1 MRDTSTAFGKQQH
14 ISGRC
19 FSKQNSFIIFTTHYL
34 ELLSFTP
41 DDECSSWVRWYL
53 DCSIACKSN
62 GRWPNFLGA
71 DPVTLLCPALCSECG
86 KNYGARESQNVSSTK
101 TEEGFQTSD
110 FGLRTSDFGLQT
122 SDFKLQ
128 TSDFGLQTSDF
139 RAPGLIR
146 T

>member
-14 ISGRC
+14 ISERC

-53 DCSIACKSN
+53 DCSIPCKSN

-71 DPVTLLCPALCSECG
+71 DPFTLLCPALCSECG

-110 FGLRTSDFGLQT
+110 FELQT
-122 SDFKLQ
+122 SDYRLQ
-128 TSDFGLQTSDF
+128 TSNSRLLTSDF
-139 RAPGLIR
+139 RLPTFVLR
-146 T
+146 V